1 MPVWALRARFI
12 FALLMVGLVKVL
24 FVNVSAPVK
33 DAKVRVPVGTVIVPL
48 FDIEAIT
55 GAVKVLLV
63 RTSVVALPTKV
74 SLLVAGNVSV
84 LVPATA
90 VACTVVVPEV
100 DPLNAKDVTGEAL
113 LRKNIRSS
121 DVNTCLTDAPAV
133 CATPDT
139 PGLPVPA

>member
-1 MPVWALRARFI
+1 VSVA
-12 FALLMVGLVKVL
+12 VGRVT
-24 FVNVSAPVK
+24 
-33 DAKVRVPVGTVIVPL
+33 VPVLVIV
-48 FDIEAIT
+48 EIT

-74 SLLVAGNVSV
+74 SLLVAGNVKV

-90 VACTVVVPEV
+90 LACTVVVPEV
-100 DPLNAKDVTGEAL
+100 DPLNPKDATGEAL
-113 LRKNIRSS
+113 LRKKIKSD
-121 DVNTCLTDAPAV
+121 DVNTCLTVAPAV

>member
-1 MPVWALRARFI
+1 MPVWALKSRFI

-33 DAKVRVPVGTVIVPL
+33 DAKVSVPVGTVIVPL
-48 FDIEAIT
+48 FDIEEIT
-55 GAVKVLLV
+55 GVVKVLLV
-63 RTSVVALPTKV
+63 KVSVVALPTKV
-74 SLLVAGNVSV
+74 SLLVAGNVNV

-90 VACTVVVPEV
+90 DACTVVVPEV

-113 LRKNIRSS
+113 LRKKIKS
-121 DVNTCLTDAPAV
+121 DDVSTCLTVAPAV

-139 PGLPVPA
+139 PATPVPA